1 MSVDGTIEI
10 AITTDESPE
19 EKSLEL
25 QDLNN
30 QLVTEGI
37 EQTLLDMENIDKT
50 ITSLESIF
58 DTIDQFGMPSTESD
72 QQLLGVSML
81 RAMKPL
87 RTVQKLSKEDLVAS
101 LEADSFEHD
110 EEKKFSV
117 QQLLRT
123 VVSAYTTFML
133 HMKKVAN
140 GFDRWLK
147 SIDGDADK
155 SLKQLNELTDELE
168 KRDGLTQREFLFKK
182 ASWLVMDGKVVQ
194 GQDLIYAINK
204 TKELANTFI
213 GNREGFTV
221 VSQYARVLRDWSANS
236 PTDLN
241 TLLKD
246 YITGPQSKFAQAF
259 GYIPKKDIENSMFP
273 YLEARD
279 AKFLGNGA
287 VIIGVTGVPS
297 HFTTMAFYRGEPV
310 SDITNVKVKALEL
323 NQATT
328 VVEGAKDLCRI
339 VAKYRNEYDTRQS
352 QTKELMRTI
361 EVITNEMKSN
371 MSGNRQ
377 MSFMEK
383 RKTFNYYRRIISSLW
398 VSVIRTEIQVCKH
411 LVNVAD
417 ALFKYVQQSMRSA

>member
-58 DTIDQFGMPSTESD
+58 DTIDQFGMPSTESE